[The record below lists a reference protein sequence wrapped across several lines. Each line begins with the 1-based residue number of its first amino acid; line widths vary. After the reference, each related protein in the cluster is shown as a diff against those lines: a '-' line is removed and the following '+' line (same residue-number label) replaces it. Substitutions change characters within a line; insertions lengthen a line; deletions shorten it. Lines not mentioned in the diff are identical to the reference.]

1 MDGIIPQKQQP
12 KHHHSVAVHMSS
24 TQKSSTLNRK
34 FVKKPAARPAQ
45 DYNNP
50 PKTRATAPAQ
60 RPKPASSHAVAIRRG
75 YVAPL
80 PAQTARAPQPRSSK
94 PAGKPAAKNPNI
106 FRKQDFNPIIIS
118 ETEVEVIS
126 APKQY
131 PKENLIKARLATK
144 KIVPRH
150 LTAAELK
157 DRAIRDA
164 LEKSAH
170 IAHEEDAPRMKKN
183 IFKTKQFYIALALSI
198 FSVASLGY
206 IIKLNMP
213 DISLRVAALQT
224 GISANY
230 PSFTPEGFSL
240 SSVTSTNKN
249 GAVEINFD
257 NGKFSYTLSE
267 ENSSWDSEILKQ
279 NFVIPTFG
287 HNKYEITKTRGLTI
301 YISDSNA
308 VWVSGGILYKITA
321 PKNTLNKET
330 LHQIATSI

>member
-1 MDGIIPQKQQP
+1 MDGIIPQKQQS
-12 KHHHSVAVHMSS
+12 KHRHSVAVHMSA

-34 FVKKPAARPAQ
+34 FVKKPANLAKTAQ
-45 DYNNP
+45 SHNNP
-50 PKTRATAPAQ
+50 PKT
-60 RPKPASSHAVAIRRG
+60 HAVATQKPKPTSPHTVAVRRG
-75 YVAPL
+75 FIAPL
-80 PAQTARAPQPRSSK
+80 PAQATRPQQPKPTANHSAPK
-94 PAGKPAAKNPNI
+94 PSAI
-106 FRKQDFNPIIIS
+106 FRKQPAPIIVPES
-118 ETEVEVIS
+118 EVEVLS
-126 APKQY
+126 APKKY
-131 PKENLIKARLATK
+131 HKESTIKARLATK

-157 DRAIRDA
+157 DRAIREA

-170 IAHEEDAPRMKKN
+170 IAREEESPRMKKN
-183 IFKTKQFYIALALSI
+183 IFKTKQFYVALALSI

-257 NGKFSYTLSE
+257 NGKVLYTLSE
-267 ENSSWDSEILKQ
+267 ENSPWDSEILKQ
-279 NFVIPTFG
+279 NYVIPTFG

-321 PKNTLNKET
+321 PPDTLTKET